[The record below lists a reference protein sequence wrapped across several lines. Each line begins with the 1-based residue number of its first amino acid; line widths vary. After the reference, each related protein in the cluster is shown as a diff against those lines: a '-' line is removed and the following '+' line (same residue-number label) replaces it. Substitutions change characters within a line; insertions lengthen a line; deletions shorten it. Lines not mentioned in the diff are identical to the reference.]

1 MPEEIISTQDA
12 GPDIEQLRSIRARL
26 DQLRN
31 DRDHYIKASDIET
44 LFRSLNSDAHVREID
59 LHDISGDRVLPHY
72 DNDKSPVSRLLEE
85 VLLLLSLSYMT
96 IGKNN
101 ELPAVYSSLV
111 VIKTLLYHLKN
122 AGAYS
127 RQDLKSLEAK
137 FDDVDRIIENG
148 KDKYEHM
155 DHGSRQMWLQFFKSQ
170 LEDCRRSLVPVKQN
184 LEGLSHQLDPLYEK
198 LVSLIRQI
206 TAAGSRPKVVLS
218 EIKELQEKLAE
229 VESSRV
235 DGNFLAPDGT
245 IPEGQA
251 FVNDLL
257 QKCQFIAESILSDS
271 LRVDPS
277 LSDLHDDL
285 VGIKGKLEQL
295 MLTQAWSM
303 RETDLFDIFQQLRR
317 LDGLRVDDKFVGT
330 DKTSPEE
337 GQKFLLYLLRKSYAL
352 IYELLHSS
360 KPISESLQPIFNQLS
375 TLKKCLL
382 EVQRSGGVSSTREL
396 FPFSIN
402 KSPYS
407 PTLGIWDVLSQ
418 HCITNMTTYRAQLAS
433 IDNLRNSKDG
443 AFHVGKEIPEGQGA
457 VNSLLEECY
466 EICHGLRCQV
476 EDL

>member
-1 MPEEIISTQDA
+1 MNMSEETTPTQQD
-12 GPDIEQLRSIRARL
+12 GPDIEQLRTIRSRL

-31 DRDHYIKASDIET
+31 DRDHYIKAADIEG
-44 LFRSLNSDAHVREID
+44 LFLSLDSDARVRETD
-59 LHDISGDRVLPHY
+59 LHSISGD
-72 DNDKSPVSRLLEE
+72 KSQASQLLEE

-101 ELPAVYSSLV
+101 ELPAVYSTLV
-111 VIKTLLYHLKN
+111 VIKTLLYHLKD

-127 RQDLKSLEAK
+127 RQDLKALETRLDDIAK
-137 FDDVDRIIENG
+137 IIENG
-148 KDKYEHM
+148 KEKY
-155 DHGSRQMWLQFFKSQ
+155 GQLWFVFFKSQ
-170 LEDCRRSLVPVKQN
+170 LEDCRQSLVPVKHN
-184 LEGLSHQLDPLYEK
+184 LDGLSHQLDPLYEK

-206 TAAGSRPKVVLS
+206 TAVGSRPKVVIS
-218 EIKELQEKLAE
+218 EIKELREKLVE
-229 VESSRV
+229 VEGSRV
-235 DGNFLAPDGT
+235 DGNFLALDGT
-245 IPEGQA
+245 VPEGQE
-251 FVNDLL
+251 FINDLL
-257 QKCQFIAESILSDS
+257 QKCHFIADSILSNS

-277 LSDLHDDL
+277 LSHLHDDL
-285 VGIKGKLEQL
+285 VATKGKLEQL

-303 RETDLFDIFQQLRR
+303 RETDLFDLLQQLRK
-317 LDGLRVDDKFVGT
+317 LDSLRVDDRFVGT
-330 DKTSPEE
+330 DGTSPEE

-382 EVQRSGGVSSTREL
+382 EVQGSGGVSSAREL

-402 KSPYS
+402 KSP
-407 PTLGIWDVLSQ
+407 
-418 HCITNMTTYRAQLAS
+418 LAS

-476 EDL
+476 EDS

>member
-1 MPEEIISTQDA
+1 MSEDNTSTQSIDA
-12 GPDIEQLRSIRARL
+12 SPDIEQLRNIRTRL
-26 DQLRN
+26 DELRN
-31 DRDHYIKASDIET
+31 DRDHYIKASDIEG
-44 LFRSLNSDAHVREID
+44 LFLSLDSDAHVREID
-59 LHDISGDRVLPHY
+59 LRGISGDFVLPTA
-72 DNDKSPVSRLLEE
+72 DKDKSPVSQLLEE

-101 ELPAVYSSLV
+101 ELPAVYSTLV

-127 RQDLKSLEAK
+127 RQDLKALEARL
-137 FDDVDRIIENG
+137 DDIARIIENG
-148 KDKYEHM
+148 KEK
-155 DHGSRQMWLQFFKSQ
+155 HGQVWFCFFKSQ

-184 LEGLSHQLDPLYEK
+184 LDGLSYQLDPLYEK

-206 TAAGSRPKVVLS
+206 TAVGSRPKVAIS
-218 EIKELQEKLAE
+218 EIKELQEKLFE
-229 VESSRV
+229 IESSRV
-235 DGNFLAPDGT
+235 EGNFLASDGT
-245 IPEGQA
+245 IPEGQE
-251 FVNDLL
+251 FINEILK
-257 QKCQFIAESILSDS
+257 KCHFIADSILSNS

-277 LSDLHDDL
+277 LLTLNDEL

-303 RETDLFDIFQQLRR
+303 RETDLFDLLQQLRK
-317 LDGLRVDDKFVGT
+317 LDGLRVDDMFVGI
-330 DKTSPEE
+330 DGTSPEE

-382 EVQRSGGVSSTREL
+382 EVQSSGG
-396 FPFSIN
+396 
-402 KSPYS
+402 
-407 PTLGIWDVLSQ
+407 
-418 HCITNMTTYRAQLAS
+418 LAS

-476 EDL
+476 EDA

>member
-1 MPEEIISTQDA
+1 MSEENKTTKDA
-12 GPDIEQLRSIRARL
+12 GPDIEQLRRIRTQL

-31 DRDHYIKASDIET
+31 DRDHYIKAADIEG
-44 LFRSLNSDAHVREID
+44 LFLSLDSDAHVREID
-59 LHDISGDRVLPHY
+59 LHNISGNYLLPTK
-72 DNDKSPVSRLLEE
+72 DTDKSPVSQLLEE

-101 ELPAVYSSLV
+101 ELPAVYSTLV

-127 RQDLKSLEAK
+127 RQDLKALEARL
-137 FDDVDRIIENG
+137 DDIARVIENG
-148 KDKYEHM
+148 REKY
-155 DHGSRQMWLQFFKSQ
+155 GQVWFVFISSQ
-170 LEDCRRSLVPVKQN
+170 LEDCRQSLAPVKNN
-184 LEGLSHQLDPLYEK
+184 LDGLPHQLDPLYEK

-206 TAAGSRPKVVLS
+206 TAVGSRPKVVLS
-218 EIKELQEKLAE
+218 EIKELQGKLVE
-229 VESSRV
+229 VENLRV
-235 DGNFLAPDGT
+235 AGNFLAPDGS
-245 IPEGQA
+245 IPEGQE

-257 QKCQFIAESILSDS
+257 QKCHFMTDLILSNS

-277 LSDLHDDL
+277 LSGLHDDL
-285 VGIKGKLEQL
+285 VGIKGKLEQI

-303 RETDLFDIFQQLRR
+303 RETDLFDILQQLRKI
-317 LDGLRVDDKFVGT
+317 DGLRVDDRFVGT
-330 DKTSPEE
+330 DGTSPEE

-382 EVQRSGGVSSTREL
+382 EVQSSGGVSSTREL
-396 FPFSIN
+396 FPFSI
-402 KSPYS
+402 K
-407 PTLGIWDVLSQ
+407 
-418 HCITNMTTYRAQLAS
+418 LAS

-443 AFHVGKEIPEGQGA
+443 AFHVGKEIPEGQAA

-476 EDL
+476 EDS